1 MYRYYYDTNSLNN
14 RTEVFYAYSYNSLPV
29 LASQN
34 RSPRWLRLLQVVLG
48 LISIGLSIA
57 VLASPAS
64 AIVTVVIL
72 ISVVLFIVG
81 IERIASGI
89 SAASTKISS
98 SIVNIGIGVLVLI
111 LASVAMAYPLES
123 AAFLI
128 ILGAIALLFSG
139 IARLIHGFMD
149 SNHAWWS
156 RAALIF
162 VGILS
167 IVISLIVLAHPASIG
182 IPLLAFMLAVALIII
197 GIEMVALGVAGRR
210 RFSSR
215 ATEESML

>member
-1 MYRYYYDTNSLNN
+1 
-14 RTEVFYAYSYNSLPV
+14 V
-29 LASQN
+29 LASQDK
-34 RSPRWLRLLQVVLG
+34 SPRWLRILQVVLG
-48 LISIGLSIA
+48 LISVGLSVA

-64 AIVTVVIL
+64 AIATVIVLVSI
-72 ISVVLFIVG
+72 VLFILG

-89 SAASTKISS
+89 SAASTKVSS
-98 SIVNIGIGVLVLI
+98 SIVNIGLGVLVII
-111 LASVAMAYPLES
+111 LSSVAMAYPLES

-139 IARLIHGFMD
+139 IARLIHGFVD
-149 SNHAWWS
+149 SNNAGWS

-167 IVISLIVLAHPASIG
+167 IIISLIVLAHPASIG
-182 IPLLAFMLAVALIII
+182 IPLLAFIISIALLIN
-197 GIEMVALGVAGRR
+197 GIEMIALGIAGKR
-210 RFSSR
+210 RFSSK

>member
-1 MYRYYYDTNSLNN
+1 LNN

-29 LASQN
+29 LASQD

-98 SIVNIGIGVLVLI
+98 SVVNIGIGVLVLI

-123 AAFLI
+123 AAFVI

-149 SNHAWWS
+149 SNHAGWS

-197 GIEMVALGVAGRR
+197 GIEMIALGVAGRR

-215 ATEESML
+215 ATEESIL

>member
-1 MYRYYYDTNSLNN
+1 MNN
-14 RTEVFYAYSYNSLPV
+14 MAEVFYAHSYNNLAV
-29 LASQN
+29 LASQD
-34 RSPRWLRLLQVVLG
+34 RSPRWLRFLQVVLG
-48 LISIGLSIA
+48 LVSIGLSIA
-57 VLASPAS
+57 ALASPAS

-81 IERIASGI
+81 IERIATGI
-89 SAASTKISS
+89 SAASTKVSS

-139 IARLIHGFMD
+139 IARLIHGFVD
-149 SNHAWWS
+149 SNNAGWS
-156 RAALIF
+156 RAALLF

-167 IVISLIVLAHPASIG
+167 IIISLIVLAHPASIG
-182 IPLLAFMLAVALIII
+182 IPLLAFMISVVLIII
-197 GIEMVALGVAGRR
+197 GIEMIALGVAGRR

-215 ATEESML
+215 ATEESLL

>member
-14 RTEVFYAYSYNSLPV
+14 KTEVFYAYSYNSLPV